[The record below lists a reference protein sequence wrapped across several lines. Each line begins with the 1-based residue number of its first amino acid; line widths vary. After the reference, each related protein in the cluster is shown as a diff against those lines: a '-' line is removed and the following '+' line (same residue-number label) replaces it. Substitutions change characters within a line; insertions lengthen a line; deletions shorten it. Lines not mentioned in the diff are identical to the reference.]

1 MDGYAVKTII
11 GHGAPV
17 AIEAEA
23 KMCDVQID
31 EGREYSGNLG
41 FERTLAVMV
50 VSGKGVLLEK
60 NNGEENILGEKQ
72 FLIIHAH
79 DEGEFI
85 VKAESGQSLCIVT
98 IEVPARVEYP
108 LYRNNG

>member
-1 MDGYAVKTII
+1 
-11 GHGAPV
+11 
-17 AIEAEA
+17 
-23 KMCDVQID
+23 
-31 EGREYSGNLG
+31 
-41 FERTLAVMV
+41 MV

>member
-1 MDGYAVKTII
+1 MGREPTYAQYQHEDFPIENMDGHAVKTII

-23 KMCDVQID
+23 KMCDIQID
-31 EGREYSGNLG
+31 EEREYSGNLS

-79 DEGEFI
+79 
-85 VKAESGQSLCIVT
+85 
-98 IEVPARVEYP
+98 
-108 LYRNNG
+108 